1 MLWIWNSC
9 INNLIKSDIFWLLF
23 AIVLCGDG
31 EEACAILQLCVEN
44 LSFRVTKQTEQ
55 HRKGKTYN
63 RKQQKKKNEK
73 KTKLMSS
80 ARLKIKYPVSRA
92 ASIEV
97 CTYSCDN
104 FIRTATATTLCYLFF
119 SYRVLLKPGKRF
131 GECLQ
136 LIFIQSLVF
145 ILKNNLAFV
154 CSL

>member
-1 MLWIWNSC
+1 M
-9 INNLIKSDIFWLLF
+9 
-23 AIVLCGDG
+23 LCGEEEE

-63 RKQQKKKNEK
+63 RKQKKKGKENQIVVEC
-73 KTKLMSS
+73 SS
-80 ARLKIKYPVSRA
+80 KIKYPVSRA

-104 FIRTATATTLCYLFF
+104 FIRTATAATLCCLFY

>member
-1 MLWIWNSC
+1 M
-9 INNLIKSDIFWLLF
+9 
-23 AIVLCGDG
+23 LCGEEE

-63 RKQQKKKNEK
+63 RKQQKKKKRKENQIVVEC
-73 KTKLMSS
+73 SS
-80 ARLKIKYPVSRA
+80 KIKYPVSRA

-104 FIRTATATTLCYLFF
+104 FIRTAIAATLCCLFY

-154 CSL
+154 CIL

>member
-1 MLWIWNSC
+1 MTIICNCAVWRRRRRRSLCDPSALCRKLILSC
-9 INNLIKSDIFWLLF
+9 NQTNRTAPKR
-23 AIVLCGDG
+23 
-31 EEACAILQLCVEN
+31 EN
-44 LSFRVTKQTEQ
+44 I
-55 HRKGKTYN
+55 
-63 RKQQKKKNEK
+63 QQKATKKKKEK
-73 KTKLMSS
+73 KTKLLSS

-104 FIRTATATTLCYLFF
+104 FIRTATAATLCCLFY

>member
-1 MLWIWNSC
+1 MTIICNCAVWRRRRRSLCDPSALCRKLILSC
-9 INNLIKSDIFWLLF
+9 NQTNRTAPKR
-23 AIVLCGDG
+23 
-31 EEACAILQLCVEN
+31 EN
-44 LSFRVTKQTEQ
+44 I
-55 HRKGKTYN
+55 
-63 RKQQKKKNEK
+63 QQKATKKK
-73 KTKLMSS
+73 KRKENQIVVECSS
-80 ARLKIKYPVSRA
+80 KIKYPVSRA

-104 FIRTATATTLCYLFF
+104 FIRTATAATLCCLFY

-154 CSL
+154 CIL